1 MRRHSPELVSAGSAG
16 GNVKVLSSTTD
27 IPAASRGRMIG
38 QAGHSARS
46 RARVSI
52 LEEDPDLGSGLSPED
67 FAAATRALVA
77 PVMTVSGSSWD
88 PPAYDPLTSYGM
100 LILDG
105 LIGRRLRVGRA
116 VATELLSSGDILRP
130 WEEEP
135 LWGLS
140 EPTLEWRVFQPTR
153 LAVLSQELTTLIGR
167 RPQLVVNFSARLLR
181 RVRSASY
188 LMAVSHQT
196 RVEDRLMETLWYLAS
211 AWGRVTPR
219 GTRIP
224 FRITH
229 EVLSEILGAQRPSVT
244 TAFRSLSEHG
254 LVEREPDGTF
264 ILCRPPSPVNAGA
277 VRL

>member
-1 MRRHSPELVSAGSAG
+1 M
-16 GNVKVLSSTTD
+16 SSTTD
-27 IPAASRGRMIG
+27 RPATPGERVGAQSPRRD
-38 QAGHSARS
+38 
-46 RARVSI
+46 RAHVRV
-52 LEEDPDLGSGLSPED
+52 LEEDPDLAAGLSAED
-67 FAAATRALVA
+67 LQAATRALVA
-77 PVMTVSGSSWD
+77 PVVEINGTSWD
-88 PPAYDPLTSYGM
+88 PPAYDPRSSYGM

-116 VATELLSSGDILRP
+116 VATELLSCGDILRP

-135 LWGLS
+135 LWGLT

-153 LAVLSQELTTLIGR
+153 LAVLGHGVTTLIGR
-167 RPQLVVNFSARLLR
+167 RPQLVVNFSSRLLR

-211 AWGRVTPR
+211 TWGRVTPR

-244 TAFRSLSEHG
+244 TAFRSLAEQG
-254 LVEREPDGTF
+254 FVTRESDGTF
-264 ILCRPPSPVNAGA
+264 VLRRPQNPSPTGPD
-277 VRL
+277 RL